1 MMCESV
7 RTRAAQSTYQ
17 SPDMSTKSIG
27 GGDPGVP
34 ALPPC
39 TSDPCDAMRCDA
51 MRCDVCS
58 VAIRMSRMRL

>member
-27 GGDPGVP
+27 GGDPVVP
-34 ALPPC
+34 TLPPC
-39 TSDPCDAMRCDA
+39 TSDPCDAMRCD
-51 MRCDVCS
+51 VCS
-58 VAIRMSRMRL
+58 VAIRISRMKM